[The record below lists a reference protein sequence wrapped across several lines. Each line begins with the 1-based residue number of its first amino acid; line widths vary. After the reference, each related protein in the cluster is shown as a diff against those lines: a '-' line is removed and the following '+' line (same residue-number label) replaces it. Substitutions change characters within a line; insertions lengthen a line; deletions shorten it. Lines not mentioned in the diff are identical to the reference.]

1 MTLKNDAKF
10 KEKLAIGSKND
21 IISLVNS
28 NANSGKSE
36 NLHYDVLLL
45 STVYTF
51 SAKRCWR
58 VISH

>member
-51 SAKRCWR
+51 SAKRC
-58 VISH
+58 